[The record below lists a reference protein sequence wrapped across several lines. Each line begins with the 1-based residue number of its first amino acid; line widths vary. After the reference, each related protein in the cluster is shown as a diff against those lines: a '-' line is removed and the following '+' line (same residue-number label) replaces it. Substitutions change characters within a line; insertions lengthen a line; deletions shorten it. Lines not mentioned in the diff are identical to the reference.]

1 MNHNQKLT
9 HLIEVYPDL
18 AKQLFKYFKYQ
29 PVTLELFVC
38 AVDKSD
44 YSLTEWFDALDTMTE
59 WLTKRD
65 RVMSLTNK
73 IQYLNCATEIM
84 AKGAHWDNFAT
95 AIYSILE
102 QYGCERSSDESNKNH

>member
-1 MNHNQKLT
+1 
-9 HLIEVYPDL
+9 
-18 AKQLFKYFKYQ
+18 
-29 PVTLELFVC
+29 
-38 AVDKSD
+38 
-44 YSLTEWFDALDTMTE
+44 
-59 WLTKRD
+59 
-65 RVMSLTNK
+65 MSLTNK